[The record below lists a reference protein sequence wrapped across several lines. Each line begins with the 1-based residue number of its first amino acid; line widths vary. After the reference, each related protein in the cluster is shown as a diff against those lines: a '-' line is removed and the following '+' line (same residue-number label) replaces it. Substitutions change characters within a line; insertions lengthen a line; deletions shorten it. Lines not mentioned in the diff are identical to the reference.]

1 MMYKTPSF
9 DIWHDHFIGN
19 SRLKTHVMLSEV
31 EPPPKPKNQSFIKP
45 GACPTEKR
53 LAYFFAV

>member
-1 MMYKTPSF
+1 MYKTPSF

-31 EPPPKPKNQSFIKP
+31 APPETQKSKLYQT
-45 GACPTEKR
+45 GGCPTEKR